1 MIYYSY
7 TIKNILSIKKD
18 SSIVLERYE
27 IENIDQL
34 RAVADLLRLRII
46 DLLQK
51 QPMTVTQLGE
61 MMGES
66 PAKMHYHVRELEK
79 VGLLKLVETREKGGI
94 LEKYY
99 QPIARELSV
108 DRALL
113 SAPSDESQT
122 MLRTLLNQIT
132 EGFLREFR
140 RTVEQKSEKHEQGIG
155 FSRLYMTLEEQ
166 EHIWKQMAEMARL
179 YETPRGI
186 EGERELFAAML
197 IYPESATGDAT
208 ITELASTSKVWVVG
222 TTSYNRAE
230 LEKTLAGGKRLNIEV
245 VGICSFADDVTADL
259 ADRAISQ
266 LRVVGKLNASPA
278 VREVLMRKTPPV
290 DK

>member
-18 SSIVLERYE
+18 VYIVLERYE
-27 IENIDQL
+27 IESIEQL

-61 MMGES
+61 TMGEA
-66 PAKMHYHVRELEK
+66 PAKVHYHVRELEK

-113 SAPSDESQT
+113 SAPSDESQR
-122 MLRTLLNQIT
+122 MLRALLDQIA

-140 RTVEQKSEKHEQGIG
+140 RTVEQKSEKLGQSIG
-155 FSRLYMTLEEQ
+155 LSRLYMTADEQ
-166 EHIWKQMAEMARL
+166 HHFWKQVAEISKP
-179 YETPRGI
+179 YETPRGN
-186 EGERELFAAML
+186 EDEREMVAAML
-197 IYPESATGDAT
+197 IYPESAAVDA
-208 ITELASTSKVWVVG
+208 ITTQPAPARKVWVVG
-222 TTSYNRAE
+222 ATDYRRAE
-230 LEKTLAGGKRLNIEV
+230 LEETLAKGERLNIEV
-245 VGICSFADDVTADL
+245 IGICSFANDVTADL
-259 ADRAISQ
+259 ADRAIHH
-266 LRVVGKLNASPA
+266 LHVVGKLNAPPG
-278 VREVLMRKTPPV
+278 VREVLLKKTRLV

>member
-1 MIYYSY
+1 MLDHY
-7 TIKNILSIKKD
+7 D
-18 SSIVLERYE
+18 
-27 IENIDQL
+27 IENIEQL

-61 MMGES
+61 MMGEA
-66 PAKMHYHVRELEK
+66 PAKIHYHVRELEK

-108 DRALL
+108 DKALL
-113 SAPSDESQT
+113 FAPSDESQA
-122 MLRTLLNQIT
+122 MLRALLGQIT

-140 RTVEQKSEKHEQGIG
+140 HKIEKKSEKPDISFG
-155 FSRLYMTLEEQ
+155 FSRLYMTLDEQ
-166 EHIWKQMAEMARL
+166 ERFWKQVAEISRA
-179 YETPRGI
+179 YETPRGN

-197 IYPESATGDAT
+197 IYPESATSDTAT
-208 ITELASTSKVWVVG
+208 LQPSSMRDVWVVG
-222 TTSYNRAE
+222 AVGYNRAD
-230 LEKTLAGGKRLNIEV
+230 LEKTLEKGERLNIEV
-245 VGICSFADDVTADL
+245 VGICTFADDVSADL
-259 ADRAISQ
+259 ADRAVSH
-266 LRVVGKLNASPA
+266 LRVVGKVFAPSA
-278 VREVLMRKTPPV
+278 VREVLMKKRD

>member
-1 MIYYSY
+1 M
-7 TIKNILSIKKD
+7 
-18 SSIVLERYE
+18 VLERYE
-27 IENIDQL
+27 IENIEQL

-46 DLLQK
+46 DLLRK

-61 MMGES
+61 MMGEA

-99 QPIARELSV
+99 QPIAHELSV
-108 DRALL
+108 NKALL
-113 SAPSDESQT
+113 SAPSDESSA
-122 MLRTLLNQIT
+122 MLRTLLGQVT

-155 FSRLYMTLEEQ
+155 LSRLYMTADEQ
-166 EHIWKQMAEMARL
+166 EHFWKQVAELSRP
-179 YETPRGI
+179 YETPRGS
-186 EGERELFAAML
+186 EGERELFSAML

-208 ITELASTSKVWVVG
+208 ITELASTNKVRVVG
-222 TTSYNRAE
+222 TASYNRAE

-259 ADRAISQ
+259 ADRAISH
-266 LRVVGKLNASPA
+266 LRIVGKLYASPA
-278 VREVLMRKTPPV
+278 VREVLMRKQQLA